1 MLPTYH
7 LNGSVV
13 LFSYLTL
20 CCDLNLRCEFFL
32 VNILLIHSFAAK
44 LVLGGINKNRHLPSP
59 KEQTGGYLFL
69 PESSKVSQSNSCLYK
84 IPDLLFQGKNR
95 NINYNKKI
103 E

>member
-1 MLPTYH
+1 V
-7 LNGSVV
+7 S
-13 LFSYLTL
+13 
-20 CCDLNLRCEFFL
+20 FFW

-69 PESSKVSQSNSCLYK
+69 PESSKVSQSDSCLYK
-84 IPDLLFQGKNR
+84 IPDLFQGKNR
-95 NINYNKKI
+95 NINYNNKKI